1 MSPTYEALKKLAV
14 GLGISVS
21 QLFTQPVNSAIV
33 GRLVVTKTGQGT
45 AHATAIYEHELLSE
59 PLIKKRMTPY
69 YTTVRAR
76 SIEKFEGWVRHDG
89 EEFLYVLTGI
99 VIFLY

>member
-1 MSPTYEALKKLAV
+1 
-14 GLGISVS
+14 
-21 QLFTQPVNSAIV
+21 
-33 GRLVVTKTGQGT
+33 
-45 AHATAIYEHELLSE
+45 
-59 PLIKKRMTPY
+59 MTPY